1 MRNRRYEASPQ
12 LRRPLLRLGMDT
24 WMSDLSAV
32 SASDWHSSSK
42 LSKALDPALPNSIGA
57 GVETRVITPDGSQ
70 GNGDI
75 RQSTRWDDR
84 QLNAQDWASVAY

>member
-1 MRNRRYEASPQ
+1 MAS
-12 LRRPLLRLGMDT
+12 RVIRLIVTCLEPG
-24 WMSDLSAV
+24 SATYYCE
-32 SASDWHSSSK
+32 HR
-42 LSKALDPALPNSIGA
+42 ALDPALPNSIGA